1 MKLKSLLLV
10 VGFIPTLVIAQ
21 APIVAPPVVVA
32 PPKAVRPSGN
42 PGVAPITDV
51 PVVVKPTPES
61 DKPEDA
67 SREDKRVPMKL
78 KYY

>member
-1 MKLKSLLLV
+1 MKFKSLLLV
-10 VGFIPTLVIAQ
+10 VGCIPTLVIAQ
-21 APIVAPPVVVA
+21 APIVA

-42 PGVAPITDV
+42 PGVAPKTDV
-51 PVVVKPTPES
+51 PVVVKPTPKS